1 MISCLIGG
9 EKDGKIPFSFIIIS
23 FITFEIVAKLGAGTV
38 RTDDRL
44 YSARFFR
51 KEISTDSFSRMA
63 HFFAFAYA

>member
-23 FITFEIVAKLGAGTV
+23 FITFKIVAKLGAGTV

-51 KEISTDSFSRMA
+51 KEISTDSFCQMA